1 MATAKRL
8 TKAQR
13 EAAQSERLRT
23 LVLDIA
29 SGAEGENIREV
40 IAVWHADA
48 GFLGRFLPALRS
60 ILDLGD
66 CEAEEIFALENLGM
80 FHDIDS
86 TVDYL
91 WGYDV
96 RVD

>member
-1 MATAKRL
+1 MAKAKRQ
-8 TKAQR
+8 TKAER
-13 EAAQSERLRT
+13 EAAQRERLRER
-23 LVLDIA
+23 VLDIA

-48 GFLGRFLPALRS
+48 AFLGRFLPALRS

-66 CEAEEIFALENLGM
+66 CDAEEVFALENLGA
-80 FHDIDS
+80 FHDIDGI
-86 TVDYL
+86 VDHL